1 MFKVP
6 EHIVADP
13 VMAPGWAGVLF
24 TVTDIICA
32 KDEQEPLFA
41 VTETFPLVVLAVAL
55 IELVVDV
62 PVQPAGN
69 VQV

>member
-13 VMAPGWAGVLF
+13 VMAPGWAGILLF
-24 TVTDIICA
+24 IVTANVCA
-32 KDEQEPLFA
+32 SEVQVLFA